1 MNESAYLILIVEDDE
16 EMAQF
21 NARLLIRKGYKV
33 IVAHNIAEARSVIFG
48 NNFDLFILDIDL
60 PDGDGISLCRELRR
74 KSDAPV
80 LFLTGKSKAEDKV
93 MGLGAYGDYYL
104 TKPYDRDEFLAVVQ
118 SLFRRLE
125 QTKKKITEI
134 SVITRGSL
142 TLKMQESKAFI
153 NGRDAELTP
162 KEFAI
167 LLKLVQ
173 NENKEVTYEQLYEDI
188 WGMDMNNDS
197 SVIRQQVSRLK
208 KKIDEENA
216 CDFAIFNEHKKGYV
230 FTMI

>member
-1 MNESAYLILIVEDDE
+1 MLMNLSVKNYALIEDL
-16 EMAQF
+16 A
-21 NARLLIRKGYKV
+21 
-33 IVAHNIAEARSVIFG
+33 
-48 NNFDLFILDIDL
+48 LDFSR
-60 PDGDGISLCRELRR
+60 G
-74 KSDAPV
+74 
-80 LFLTGKSKAEDKV
+80 LTCITGETGAGKSILVSAIELLRGARAESSAIRN
-93 MGLGAYGDYYL
+93 GASSCL
-104 TKPYDRDEFLAVVQ
+104 ASATFEFKNAHIKELLKEQAIDF
-118 SLFRRLE
+118 SNNEIIIRR
-125 QTKKKITEI
+125 
-134 SVITRGSL
+134 VIESGG
-142 TLKMQESKAFI
+142 KSKAFI